1 MKYNISDLYFAKCR
15 ECIMDIENV
24 LDCNGTI
31 KASHP
36 DYIDYYTI
44 LLFKNKEYI
53 NIFNKHVK
61 YKNASQIFN
70 NQEYYDAH
78 LILEM
83 HTLSDY
89 IETEY
94 RKVSEKECNLIAS
107 TIEKTKTL
115 KSEYGYKK

>member
-1 MKYNISDLYFAKCR
+1 
-15 ECIMDIENV
+15 MDIENV

-53 NIFNKHVK
+53 N
-61 YKNASQIFN
+61 IFN